1 MEDYYKQF
9 DWYKYLGQH
18 ETAWKGHILWVYE
31 QIQEWKP
38 KTVVE
43 LGVYL
48 GHSLATMAEGCID
61 AGLRT
66 KLYGIDHFKGDE
78 HSGMFGR
85 NIEDI
90 ATECLA
96 TYPNVTLIKKTFNEA
111 VEEWDKRKNKKID
124 LLHIDGRHF
133 YEDIKEDFENWSK
146 YVPNGGHII
155 LHDTQVTER
164 NFGIG
169 KYFAELKEQH
179 PDWKFNER
187 LESHGLGIIEK

>member
-1 MEDYYKQF
+1 MFEDF
-9 DWYKYLGQH
+9 DWYKYLGHH
-18 ETAWKGHILWVYE
+18 ETAWKGHILYIYN
-31 QIQEWKP
+31 QIKIWKP

-48 GHSLATMAEGCID
+48 GHSLATMAEGCRD
-61 AGLRT
+61 EGLET
-66 KLYGIDHFKGDE
+66 KLYGVDHFKGDE
-78 HSGMFGR
+78 HSGMFGK

-90 ATECLA
+90 ATECLSQ
-96 TYPNVTLIKKTFNEA
+96 YPNVTLIKKTFNEA
-111 VEEWDKRKNKKID
+111 LKDWKGDID

-133 YEDIKEDFENWSK
+133 YEDIKEDFENWEK
-146 YVPNGGHII
+146 FVPKGGHII

-169 KYFAELKEQH
+169 RYFEELKEQH
-179 PDWKFNER
+179 PDWKFKER